1 MITTLRIK
9 NYRSFAELDIQL
21 ERLTVL
27 VGPNGSGKSNL
38 VDVVRFV
45 RDALQYGLDAAVV
58 KRGGMGAIRRWSAK
72 GRPFDV
78 ELTLGFDESQGS
90 YGFVLGSARRGE
102 YQIKSEE
109 CRLFM
114 AGQEWEFVIQ
124 NGQWITAL
132 PAELRQPA
140 LTQPTALAL
149 PLLTGFTPFNQL
161 YEALTQMSFYTIMP
175 NLLREPQKPA
185 NPYPLEED
193 ARNLASVL
201 RELQTEHR
209 AASQNLTCAFRNMLG
224 DIEGYQVQQVGGYL
238 VTKLHHLGVDDE
250 SRAPLFELFQESDG
264 TLRLLGI
271 LTALYQEPA
280 RPLVA
285 LEEPELTIH
294 PGALSLLWEE
304 IQAAS
309 GRSQMLIT
317 THSPDLLDMCTAE
330 QLRVV
335 EKVNGITHI
344 GPISETQ
351 KRIIKKKLF
360 APGQLLREQGLTRTE
375 ESINAK
381 E

>member
-9 NYRSFAELDIQL
+9 NYRSLAELDIQL
-21 ERLTVL
+21 EHLTVL

-38 VDVVRFV
+38 VDVVRFL

-78 ELTLGFDESQGS
+78 ELVLELDEPQGS
-90 YGFVLGSARRGE
+90 YRFVLGSARRGE
-102 YQIKSEE
+102 YQVKNEE
-109 CRLFM
+109 CRLVID
-114 AGQEWEFVIQ
+114 GQEWGFEIQ
-124 NGQWITAL
+124 KGRWITAR
-132 PAELRQPA
+132 PVELRQPA
-140 LTQPTALAL
+140 LMQPTALAL
-149 PLLTGFTPFNQL
+149 PLLTGFAPFNQL
-161 YEALTQMSFYTIMP
+161 YETLTQMSFYTIMP

-209 AASQNLTCAFRNMLG
+209 VAAQNLMRAFGNTLG
-224 DIEGYQVQQVGGYL
+224 DIKGYQVQQVGGYL
-238 VTKLHHLGVDDE
+238 VTKLHHLEVGDE

-280 RPLVA
+280 RSLVA

-304 IQAAS
+304 IQAAA

-335 EKVNGITHI
+335 EKINGITHI
-344 GPISETQ
+344 GPIREEE

-360 APGQLLREQGLTRTE
+360 APGQLLREKGLPRAGEPTHV
-375 ESINAK
+375 K

>member
-21 ERLTVL
+21 EHLTVL

-78 ELTLGFDESQGS
+78 ELALEFDEPEGR

-109 CRLFM
+109 CQLFI
-114 AGQEWEFVIQ
+114 AGKEWKFTIQ
-124 NGQWITAL
+124 NGQWVTAL

-149 PLLTGFTPFNQL
+149 PLLTGFAPFNQL
-161 YEALTQMSFYTIMP
+161 YETLTQMSFYTIMP

-209 AASQNLTCAFRNMLG
+209 AASKNLTYAFRNMLG

-238 VTKLHHLGVDDE
+238 VTKLHHLGVGE
-250 SRAPLFELFQESDG
+250 EPRAPLFELFQESDG

-294 PGALSLLWEE
+294 PGVLSLLWEE
-304 IQAAS
+304 IQTAA

-360 APGQLLREQGLTRTE
+360 APGQLLRAQGLTR
-375 ESINAK
+375 AK
-381 E
+381 EPTNAEE